1 MPLNDPEREEWQT
14 DYEPILADSL
24 AEAQRICQKL
34 AEVRGLELLEIKEP
48 SRKKGKVYVCKFG
61 GFVERQEPSENP

>member
-1 MPLNDPEREEWQT
+1 VPLIDSEREEWRT

-24 AEAQRICQKL
+24 EEAQKICQKL
-34 AEVRGLELLEIKEP
+34 AEERGLELLEIKEP
-48 SRKKGKVYVCKFG
+48 SRKKGKLYVCEFG

>member
-1 MPLNDPEREEWQT
+1 MPLIDPEREEWQT

-24 AEAQRICQKL
+24 ADAQRICQTL
-34 AEVRGLELLEIKEP
+34 AEVRGLEVLEIQEP
-48 SRKKGKVYVCKFG
+48 SSKKGKRYVCKFG